1 MSSLE
6 IGGGLE
12 CQEESLSV
20 KQDLSLQLIYALV
33 YLTCLCDQLLS
44 HVRLFAFPRTI
55 DCKAPPP
62 KEFSRQEYWS
72 GLPCPP
78 PGNLSDPGI
87 EPISFMSPALAG
99 RFFTTST
106 TWESPICL
114 LHEHLLSTYCASDT
128 VSDDRNTAKSNK
140 QNPCP

>member
-1 MSSLE
+1 MLNSLE

-33 YLTCLCDQLLS
+33 YLTCLCDRLLS
-44 HVRLFAFPRTI
+44 YVRLFAFPRTI

-87 EPISFMSPALAG
+87 EPVSFMSPADSLPLA
-99 RFFTTST
+99 
-106 TWESPICL
+106 L
-114 LHEHLLSTYCASDT
+114 LGKAPYVYFMSIY
-128 VSDDRNTAKSNK
+128 
-140 QNPCP
+140 